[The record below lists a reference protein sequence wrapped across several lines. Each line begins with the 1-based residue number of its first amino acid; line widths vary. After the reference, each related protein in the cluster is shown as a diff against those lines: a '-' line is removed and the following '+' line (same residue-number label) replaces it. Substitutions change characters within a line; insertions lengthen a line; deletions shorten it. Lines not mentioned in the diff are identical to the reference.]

1 MMPPHRSARDALAR
15 IAPGAHIVSAPGM
28 GAPTTLLAELGE
40 LAPGRGWTLSSGLL
54 LGEYPFLP
62 AVVAGHLTY
71 RTWHVMA
78 PVRGLVADGTVGYV
92 PARASRLAGLLRRW
106 KTGAALV
113 RVSPPDLHGY
123 CSLGPSVGYSA
134 AALRTAA
141 AGTLIAEVDPGVPR
155 TCGESYVHVS
165 VFDSLVESTAPMPH
179 YSSAKPNPTSTR
191 IAGHVLGLLPKD
203 PTLQIGIGAI
213 PETLVRS
220 LKDADL
226 GDVRF
231 VGMAT
236 DEMVDLF
243 EAGVL
248 SSGDV
253 VPTPA
258 VLSPEMMGTERLLS
272 YAHENPSIGMY
283 PSAVSHDSGR
293 LGDIERFVS
302 VNTAVE
308 VDLYGNVNSEV
319 VAGRQISGPGGSL
332 DYIDTAARSSGGRRI
347 IALPSAS
354 SDGSVSRIV
363 PSLGHVTVPRS
374 MVDVVVTEHGVAHL
388 DGLTTRERASALL
401 AIAHPGHQPALKE
414 AADR

>member
-1 MMPPHRSARDALAR
+1 MMVLPHRSARDALAR
-15 IAPGAHIVSAPGM
+15 IATGTHIVSAPGM
-28 GAPTTLLAELGE
+28 GAPTTLLAEIGE

-54 LGEYPFLP
+54 LGDYPFLP
-62 AVVAGHLTY
+62 AVVDGDLTY

-92 PARASRLAGLLRRW
+92 PARASRLAGLLSRW
-106 KTGAALV
+106 EIGAALV
-113 RVSPPDLHGY
+113 RISPPDAHGY
-123 CSLGPSVGYSA
+123 SSLGPSVGYGL
-134 AALRTAA
+134 AALRT
-141 AGTLIAEVDPGVPR
+141 AGTLIAEIDPAVPR
-155 TCGESYVHVS
+155 TCGESCVHIS
-165 VFDSLVESTAPMPH
+165 VFDSLVESATALPH
-179 YSSAKPNPTSTR
+179 YSSAKPHPTSTR
-191 IAGHVLGLLPKD
+191 IAEHVLPLLPKE
-203 PTLQIGIGAI
+203 PTLQIGIGAV

-226 GDVRF
+226 GGVRF

-248 SSGDV
+248 RRREV
-253 VPTPA
+253 VPAPA

-272 YAHENPSIGMY
+272 FGHGNPSIGMY
-283 PSAVSHDSGR
+283 PSSVSHDSGR

-302 VNTAVE
+302 VNTAIE

-332 DYIDTAARSSGGRRI
+332 DYIDTAARSRGGLRI
-347 IALPSAS
+347 VALPSAS

-363 PSLGHVTVPRS
+363 PSLGTVTIPRS
-374 MVDVVVTEHGVAHL
+374 MVDVVVTEQGVARL
-388 DGLTTRERASALL
+388 DGLTTRERARALL
-401 AIAHPGHQPALKE
+401 AIAHPDHQQALGE
-414 AADR
+414 AVAL